1 VGPLASFLD
10 PEGPEGNEFGLREWT
25 GTREQHAARGALAV
39 AMEITVVIASRPN
52 VPPEEEMRTAV
63 VADRL
68 GYRDLWVGEGFVWDA
83 FALATAAGLATERI
97 ALTVGPIP
105 VSVRDPASIA
115 RAAASTAALVRRPVG
130 VALGTSSVRVVERM
144 HGRSRRRAVAT
155 MAESAQALRALFRG
169 EVADFAGEMVST
181 HDYRLRLD
189 PPGGPITLAAFGDRA
204 IAVAAEHA
212 DRMVLD
218 LVSPELARGYREKLD
233 AAARRAGRPAPK
245 LAAWIPAAVEPTA
258 EARTQVLRSVV
269 GYLEVAGYGEMF
281 TAAGLGDAVRM
292 AAAGADRD
300 ALLAALPPDAADR
313 LGLVGDVDTVR
324 ARLDAY
330 AAAGLEEV
338 VLVPATEG
346 DPGGERTLTALAAC
360 APR

>member
-1 VGPLASFLD
+1 
-10 PEGPEGNEFGLREWT
+10 
-25 GTREQHAARGALAV
+25 
-39 AMEITVVIASRPN
+39 METTVVIASRPD

-83 FALATAAGLATERI
+83 FALATAAGLATEQI

-144 HGRSRRRAVAT
+144 HGRSRRRAVTT
-155 MAESAQALRALFRG
+155 MAESAQALRALFSG
-169 EVADFAGEMVST
+169 EIADYAGEMVSS
-181 HDYRLRLD
+181 HGYRLRLA

-218 LVSPELARGYREKLD
+218 LVNPELAKGYREKLD
-233 AAARRAGRPAPK
+233 AAAGRLGRPAPR
-245 LAAWIPAAVEPTA
+245 LAAWIPAAVDPTP
-258 EARTQVLRSVV
+258 EARAQVLQSLV

-281 TAAGLGDAVRM
+281 VAAGLGAAVEM
-292 AAAGADRD
+292 AQAGAGRD
-300 ALLAALPPDAADR
+300 ELLAAIPPEAADR
-313 LGLVGDVDTVR
+313 IGLVGDLAAVR
-324 ARLDAY
+324 DRLDAY
-330 AAAGLEEV
+330 ATAGLDEV
-338 VLVPATEG
+338 VLVPATAG
-346 DPGGERTLTALAAC
+346 DPGGERTLTALA
-360 APR
+360 PR

>member
-1 VGPLASFLD
+1 
-10 PEGPEGNEFGLREWT
+10 
-25 GTREQHAARGALAV
+25 
-39 AMEITVVIASRPN
+39 MELTVVIASRPD
-52 VPPEEEMRTAV
+52 VPPEEELRTAV

-83 FALATAAGLATERI
+83 FALATAAGLATAQI

-115 RAAASTAALVRRPVG
+115 RAAASTEALVGRPVG

-144 HGRSRRRAVAT
+144 HGRSRRRAVTT
-155 MAESAQALRALFRG
+155 MAESTQALRALFRG
-169 EVADFAGEMVST
+169 EVADFAGETVST
-181 HDYRLRLD
+181 HGYRLRLD

-233 AAARRAGRPAPK
+233 AAAHRVGRPAPR
-245 LAAWIPAAVEPTA
+245 LAAWIPAAVDPTP
-258 EARTQVLRSVV
+258 EARTQVLQSLV

-281 TAAGLGDAVRM
+281 VAAGLGDAVQM
-292 AAAGADRD
+292 ALDGAGRD
-300 ALLAALPPDAADR
+300 ELLAALPPDAADR
-313 LGLVGDVDTVR
+313 LGLVGNLATVR
-324 ARLDAY
+324 NRLDAY
-330 AAAGLEEV
+330 AAAGLDEV
-338 VLVPATEG
+338 VLVPATAG
-346 DPGGERTLTALAAC
+346 DPGGERTLTALAPS
-360 APR
+360 AP